1 MPVISLQ
8 LSFGHFILLAMF
20 ISRTDKPR
28 TDKIRSGLQD
38 RSPTSGPL
46 FI

>member
-8 LSFGHFILLAMF
+8 LSLGHFILLAMF
-20 ISRTDKPR
+20 ILPTDKV
-28 TDKIRSGLQD
+28 RSGLQD
-38 RSPTSGPL
+38 GSPASGPL